1 MENIQFLTISLDQF
15 HTMPADR
22 DRRRG
27 LSRALYEEFR
37 ARIADGTYAAGA
49 PLPSSRALAAERG
62 LSRGTVTL
70 VYEQLAADGFID
82 TRPGAMSR
90 VAEGAAFLS
99 LVNYMITRD
108 VIGLAL
114 AEYRE
119 HLLRVRG
126 VADKTARHVERT
138 LRRFLPVTA
147 CLSTI
152 TPEGAA
158 RLYQDETRR
167 ISRRGTPVAADSHR
181 LLLSRARAF
190 FAWAG
195 ERRLVAGNPFAA
207 VQPVGR
213 RRSGKPQLRID
224 EARKFVATALGR
236 ARTLEVGATAALMQ
250 IFLGLRP
257 TEAVIR
263 VVRDLDDQGRV
274 LWVPFGKTS
283 NARRRLQVPE
293 VLREILLQHAH
304 GKPPESPLLGPAG
317 EGMHTRHAL
326 RHRLRQLCAEAE
338 VPQICPHS
346 LRGLNATLALEA
358 GATAHHVAAALGHA
372 SFATTA
378 RHYADASTVANASLR
393 RVADLLG
400 SEEQVSP
407 DLLQL
412 ARLLREHLNAAQ
424 LQLLRDKLTGPDES
438 R

>member
-1 MENIQFLTISLDQF
+1 MPKSAARVLGPYRNGDKWRLVVIEGPARKSLVVD
-15 HTMPADR
+15 
-22 DRRRG
+22 
-27 LSRALYEEFR
+27 SVE
-37 ARIADGTYAAGA
+37 
-49 PLPSSRALAAERG
+49 SALAVRE
-62 LSRGTVTL
+62 
-70 VYEQLAADGFID
+70 ELAAALKKQTAPQLCELLD
-82 TRPGAMSR
+82 
-90 VAEGAAFLS
+90 EYLQ
-99 LVNYMITRD
+99 
-108 VIGLAL
+108 GLL
-114 AEYRE
+114 A
-119 HLLRVRG
+119 RG
-126 VADKTARHVERT
+126 VQAETVEKISRM
-138 LRRFLPVTA
+138 LRGFLPVHETA
-147 CLSTI
+147 
-152 TPEGAA
+152 AA
-158 RLYQDETRR
+158 ISAERAQQLYLTETHRKKANGQAIAADTHHLLLRRAKHFFKWAVTRR
-167 ISRRGTPVAADSHR
+167 YAT
-181 LLLSRARAF
+181 
-190 FAWAG
+190 
-195 ERRLVAGNPFAA
+195 ENPFADIH
-207 VQPVGR
+207 PIGR
-213 RRSGKPQLRID
+213 PRRGKPQLRID
-224 EARKFVATALGR
+224 EARKFVALALTR

-304 GKPPESPLLGPAG
+304 GKGPDAPLLGPAG

-400 SEEQVSP
+400 SDDQASP
-407 DLLQL
+407 DLPQL

-424 LQLLRDKLTGPDES
+424 LQILRDKLIGPDEP